1 MLAGSKDQDGCT
13 AIFSRETT
21 WKPIIGFEQQDRNCT
36 FSTPV
41 AVDAPHAVSNRRS
54 ATPPMMTP
62 PSDPIRSQ
70 PRQAHAGWSL
80 QFRHV
85 ALAVA
90 IALTAPALAGSPFDI
105 SLYWETSGDASTPI
119 NIDLAESGIWAE
131 QDDGSVVYSGNL
143 FSDTWQLSWSTR
155 VDTQTN
161 LLLDSLISVTNTSSI
176 EQWFTANTIL
186 DSIDASTNQ
195 QLLTL
200 AATLTVMNL
209 QFSGTAELGS
219 TNTTPLITSNVDG
232 VTEGSL
238 FEPVYVLTSV
248 GPFAVATESAS
259 MTAAVAGFQ
268 QSLSNGSE
276 FRLTAGD
283 TATLHTITTLT
294 SIPAPGSIAVL
305 VIAGVTGWSGRRR
318 RPEQA
323 RRLT

>member
-1 MLAGSKDQDGCT
+1 
-13 AIFSRETT
+13 
-21 WKPIIGFEQQDRNCT
+21 
-36 FSTPV
+36 
-41 AVDAPHAVSNRRS
+41 
-54 ATPPMMTP
+54 
-62 PSDPIRSQ
+62 
-70 PRQAHAGWSL
+70 
-80 QFRHV
+80 
-85 ALAVA
+85 
-90 IALTAPALAGSPFDI
+90 
-105 SLYWETSGDASTPI
+105 
-119 NIDLAESGIWAE
+119 
-131 QDDGSVVYSGNL
+131 YSGNL

-176 EQWFTANTIL
+176 DQWFTTNTVL

-219 TNTTPLITSNVDG
+219 TNTAPLITSNVDG
-232 VTEGSL
+232 ATEGSL
-238 FEPVYVLTSV
+238 FESVYVLTSA
-248 GPFAVATESAS
+248 GPFSVASESAS

-294 SIPAPGSIAVL
+294 SIPAPGSIAVM
-305 VIAGVTGWSGRRR
+305 VIAGVAGWSGRRR